1 MRKAGQEHA
10 MAGETGSMEISQPEI
25 GAASADE
32 LRAQAPRGR
41 ARVLATRLAAQAQ
54 QRRDRTD
61 YGVSA
66 LRQTFFALCLLAL
79 MPFAIGLAVMIGR
92 RAGDGLWY
100 DLPALAVLAVG
111 LGAVMTML
119 TLELLFCVRSRLVL
133 GKMAVRFTLPKNGAA
148 VPLWSYASHDI
159 PYHTIRGVELRRE
172 VFGGKIAPVLLRGL
186 VIKTKDNK
194 EIVAGHTQEGFDD
207 PAFPYAIIGEQIAA
221 RAAVPFVDQR
231 TIWLRSRAD
240 RALEY
245 ISQYDTETY
254 ILDPAEAERLNTA
267 HRRIMLGLCSA
278 LAAIVLLGLLAE
290 LAGRS

>member
-1 MRKAGQEHA
+1 
-10 MAGETGSMEISQPEI
+10 MAGETGSMEISQLGEE
-25 GAASADE
+25 ARSASADE
-32 LRAQAPRGR
+32 LSGQAPRGR
-41 ARVLATRLAAQAQ
+41 AQDLANRRAAQAQ

-79 MPFAIGLAVMIGR
+79 TPFAIGLTVMIGR

-100 DLPALAVLAVG
+100 DLPALGVLAVG

-119 TLELLFCVRSRLVL
+119 MLELLFCVRSRLVL

>member
-1 MRKAGQEHA
+1 
-10 MAGETGSMEISQPEI
+10 MAGETGSMEISQLGEEA
-25 GAASADE
+25 GSASADE
-32 LRAQAPRGR
+32 LSGQAPRGR
-41 ARVLATRLAAQAQ
+41 AQDLANRRAAQAQ

-79 MPFAIGLAVMIGR
+79 TPFAIGLTVMIGR

-100 DLPALAVLAVG
+100 DLPALGVLAVG

-119 TLELLFCVRSRLVL
+119 MLELLFCVRSRLVL

-159 PYHTIRGVELRRE
+159 PYHTIKGVELRRE
-172 VFGGKIAPVLLRGL
+172 VFGGRIAPVLLRGL

-194 EIVAGHTQEGFDD
+194 EIVAGHTLEGFDD
-207 PAFPYAIIGEQIAA
+207 PAFPYGIIGEQIAA

-245 ISQYDTETY
+245 ISQYDTQTY
-254 ILDPAEAERLNTA
+254 ILDPAGAERLNTA
-267 HRRIMLGLCSA
+267 HSRIMLGLCSA

>member
-1 MRKAGQEHA
+1 
-10 MAGETGSMEISQPEI
+10 MAGETGSMEISQLGEEA
-25 GAASADE
+25 GSTSADE
-32 LRAQAPRGR
+32 LSGQAPRGR
-41 ARVLATRLAAQAQ
+41 AQDLANRRAAQAQ

-79 MPFAIGLAVMIGR
+79 TPFAIGLTVMIGR

-100 DLPALAVLAVG
+100 DLPALGVLAVG

-119 TLELLFCVRSRLVL
+119 MLELLFCVRSRLVL

-159 PYHTIRGVELRRE
+159 PYHTIKGVELRRE

-194 EIVAGHTQEGFDD
+194 EIVAGHTLEGFDD
-207 PAFPYAIIGEQIAA
+207 PAFPYGIIGEQIAA

-245 ISQYDTETY
+245 ISQYDTQTY

-267 HRRIMLGLCSA
+267 HRRILLGLSSA

>member
-1 MRKAGQEHA
+1 
-10 MAGETGSMEISQPEI
+10 MAGETGSMEISQLGEE
-25 GAASADE
+25 ARSASADE
-32 LRAQAPRGR
+32 LSGQAPRGR
-41 ARVLATRLAAQAQ
+41 AQDLANRRAAQAQ

-79 MPFAIGLAVMIGR
+79 TPFAIGLTVMIGR

-100 DLPALAVLAVG
+100 DLPALGVLAVG

-119 TLELLFCVRSRLVL
+119 MLELLFCVRSRLVL

-159 PYHTIRGVELRRE
+159 PYHTIKGVELRRE
-172 VFGGKIAPVLLRGL
+172 VFGGRIAPVLLRGL

-194 EIVAGHTQEGFDD
+194 EIVAGHTLEGFDD
-207 PAFPYAIIGEQIAA
+207 PAFPYGIIGEQIAA

-245 ISQYDTETY
+245 ISQYDTQTY
-254 ILDPAEAERLNTA
+254 ILDPAGAERLNTA
-267 HRRIMLGLCSA
+267 HSRIMLGLCSA

>member
-1 MRKAGQEHA
+1 
-10 MAGETGSMEISQPEI
+10 MAGETGSMEISQLGEE
-25 GAASADE
+25 ARSASADE
-32 LRAQAPRGR
+32 LSGQAPRGR
-41 ARVLATRLAAQAQ
+41 AQDLANRRAAQAQ

-79 MPFAIGLAVMIGR
+79 TPFAIGLTVMIGR

-100 DLPALAVLAVG
+100 DLPALGVLAVG

-119 TLELLFCVRSRLVL
+119 MLELLFCVRSRLVL

-159 PYHTIRGVELRRE
+159 PYHTIKGVELRRE
-172 VFGGKIAPVLLRGL
+172 VFGGRIAPVLLRGL

-194 EIVAGHTQEGFDD
+194 EIVAGHTLEGFDD
-207 PAFPYAIIGEQIAA
+207 PAFPYGIIGEQIAA

-245 ISQYDTETY
+245 ISQYDTQTY

-267 HRRIMLGLCSA
+267 HSRIMLGLSSA